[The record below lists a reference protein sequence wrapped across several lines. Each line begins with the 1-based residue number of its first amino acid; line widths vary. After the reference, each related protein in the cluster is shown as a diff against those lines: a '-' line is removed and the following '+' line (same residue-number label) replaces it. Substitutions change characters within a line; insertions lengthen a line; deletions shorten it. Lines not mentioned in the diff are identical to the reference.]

1 MNSSIALR
9 LMWKEYRAQRG
20 LWLSIMAGVLLLQM
34 LVPWTGPPATEL
46 SGVLTSI
53 AWILV
58 YCFAVAASGST
69 FAGQRE
75 DGTHLRSV
83 LLAGPPSLT
92 LLVPLAAQLLGC
104 LLILGLGLL
113 SAGLI
118 AGLSQTLTFLSQFP
132 SGLAGLLLFALPLC
146 LLSGAACSLLLPGAL
161 SAVTLTAAVCLS
173 WGLLIPGSVAVQR
186 MNNEFDV
193 STVLLIWATLFCVLL
208 VVDALLIQR
217 WLNRSFS
224 SEDTPLPG
232 RVRQSLRLISA
243 RNRSANSYADPLAE
257 PDFVVHP
264 VETAILLPPPAR
276 ALGKLHWL
284 RCGPRLRELKFLMW
298 RERRESLTS
307 FLWLLT
313 PLLVLTFL
321 GATAAVTGSHRHPGN
336 GAATPLFMMSLI
348 LSAGCGFLSFR
359 SEHAR
364 EQWRWN
370 SNHGI
375 SPRRIWGSKHMVWL
389 MRLGLGCLTLLT
401 VALAGAR
408 LNFNDLMNGLL
419 QADASIFHGV
429 MPGTEL
435 SRAGRMLLIV
445 LTMFAIGQMCSALIP
460 RTVIAL
466 FATSMGFATAMML
479 LTFSYWLGLPPS
491 ILLLPLI
498 VTMFVVTWVW
508 MPAWQLDLQKLK
520 RWRHPAVTA
529 ATGLLLTSILI
540 VAWRVYE
547 IPSATP
553 VITDPQTIAALS
565 ALPTTEEQETLRL
578 YQQALDDLKIVQQ
591 PSTEGGTKALS
602 LLRQAASRP
611 ACVSRPITPEWYS
624 TPEPLLHQDG
634 SLVRVLLDEARHEE
648 QAGKPAAA
656 LEMYREALTVVRHVH
671 GRGSLVG
678 FVSGTS
684 LQRPVFQALTR
695 WAATDG
701 VTPDL
706 IQQARQMIREH
717 QTKLPPLE
725 HVLWREHRGFEATLK
740 APREIV
746 QRLFEN
752 DPAAG
757 YWLVR
762 IMRLP
767 GELERCRRLSHW
779 EEALEARLLAE
790 FRAETSKNAAAPW
803 LAWKNSLNVQLLPRE
818 VVSGNSPWNNRMLS
832 PLERD
837 LVRTQQWIQTTA
849 LRRVFHSP
857 VLMALSTSVETEAD
871 RRACLTA
878 LDLIEQWHL
887 TGQLPK
893 ELPVVEHSVDP
904 WNARHFAWFPRGL
917 QKEQIDSERIP
928 VGVPFL
934 VISGPGDAVLME
946 ETLEPA
952 PDFEGGMGAPGMA
965 PEPEPRPVPESLIP
979 VRYQAE
985 GAEPTPLIRHVYRIR
1000 ARSGTS
1006 SVLLPEPRFWT
1017 LPAGTLQSPG
1027 AVDAVRPPEATTPD
1041 QNCGDGPEA

>member
-20 LWLSIMAGVLLLQM
+20 LWLSIMAGVLLLQL

-46 SGVLTSI
+46 SGILTSI

-69 FAGQRE
+69 YAGQRE

-104 LLILGLGLL
+104 LLILGLGFL
-113 SAGLI
+113 SAGFI
-118 AGLSQTLTFLSQFP
+118 AGMSQTLAFLSQFP
-132 SGLAGLLLFALPLC
+132 SGLAGLLLSALPLC

-173 WGLLIPGSVAVQR
+173 WGLLIPGSMAVQR

-208 VVDALLIQR
+208 VVNALLIQR
-217 WLNRSFS
+217 WLSRSFS
-224 SEDTPLPG
+224 SEGSPLP
-232 RVRQSLRLISA
+232 VRIRRTLRLFPVTNPSA
-243 RNRSANSYADPLAE
+243 ASYADPLAE

-264 VETAILLPPPAR
+264 VETAILLPPPSR
-276 ALGKLHWL
+276 TLGRLHWL

-298 RERRESLTS
+298 RERRESLAS

-313 PLLVLTFL
+313 PLLALTVINPVASL
-321 GATAAVTGSHRHPGN
+321 V
-336 GAATPLFMMSLI
+336 FMLSLL

-364 EQWRWN
+364 EQWRWSAN
-370 SNHGI
+370 YGI
-375 SPRRIWGSKHMVWL
+375 SPRRIWVSKHLAWL
-389 MRLGLGCLTLLT
+389 VRVGPGCLTLLM
-401 VALAGAR
+401 VAAAGAR
-408 LNFNDLMNGLL
+408 FDFNGLMNGLL
-419 QADASIFHGV
+419 QADASIFHGT

-435 SRAGRMLLIV
+435 SRAGRLLLMV
-445 LTMFAIGQMCSALIP
+445 LTMYAIGQMCSALIP

-466 FATSMGFATAMML
+466 FATGTGFATAMML

-491 ILLLPLI
+491 LLLLPLTI
-498 VTMFVVTWVW
+498 TMFVVTWVW
-508 MPAWQLDLQKLK
+508 MPGWQLDLQTLK

-529 ATGLLLTSILI
+529 ATGLLLTSIL
-540 VAWRVYE
+540 VVTWRVYE
-547 IPSATP
+547 IPAAAP
-553 VITDPQTIAALS
+553 VITDPQIIAAMS
-565 ALPTTEEQETLRL
+565 APPTAEEQESLRL
-578 YQQALDDLKIVQQ
+578 YQQALAELKAVQP
-591 PSTEGGTKALS
+591 PSVEGGKKALS
-602 LLRQAASRP
+602 LIRQAASRP
-611 ACVSRPITPEWYS
+611 GCVSRPVAPDWYS

-634 SLVRVLLDEARHEE
+634 LLVRILLDEARREE
-648 QAGKPAAA
+648 EAGEPSAA
-656 LEMYREALTVVRHVH
+656 LALYREALTVVRHVH
-671 GRGSLVG
+671 GRGSLAG

-684 LQRPVFQALTR
+684 LQRPVFQAMTQ
-695 WAATDG
+695 WAATEG

-717 QTKLPPLE
+717 QAKLPPLE
-725 HVLWREHRGFEATLK
+725 HVLWREHRGFEETLK
-740 APREIV
+740 APREV
-746 QRLFEN
+746 VLRLFEN
-752 DPAAG
+752 EPNAG

-767 GELERCRRLSHW
+767 GELERCRRLSRW
-779 EEALEARLLAE
+779 EEQLEARLLSE

-803 LAWKNSLNVQLLPRE
+803 LAWKSSLIRQSLPRE
-818 VVSGNSPWNNRMLS
+818 VLSGNVPWNSRMLS

-878 LDLIEQWHL
+878 LDLIEQWHQ
-887 TGQLPK
+887 TGQLPT
-893 ELPVVEHSVDP
+893 EVPAAEYSVDP
-904 WNARHFAWFPRGL
+904 WNAQRFAWFPRGL

-934 VISGPGDAVLME
+934 VISGPGDGVLME
-946 ETLEPA
+946 ETLEPV

-965 PEPEPRPVPESLIP
+965 PEPQPVPESLIP
-979 VRYQAE
+979 VRYQPEA
-985 GAEPTPLIRHVYRIR
+985 AKPAPLIRRVYRIR

-1006 SVLLPEPRFWT
+1006 SVLMPEPRFWT
-1017 LPAGTLQSPG
+1017 LPAQTLQSPG
-1027 AVDAVRPPEATTPD
+1027 TVDAVRPTEAAAPD
-1041 QNCGDGPEA
+1041 QNCGNATGT

>member
-20 LWLSIMAGVLLLQM
+20 LWLSIMAGVLLLQW
-34 LVPWTGPPATEL
+34 LVSWTGPPAAEL
-46 SGVLTSI
+46 SGILTSI

-69 FAGQRE
+69 YAGQRE

-104 LLILGLGLL
+104 LLILGLGFL
-113 SAGLI
+113 SAGLV

-193 STVLLIWATLFCVLL
+193 STVLLIWATLFCVL
-208 VVDALLIQR
+208 VVVNALLIQR
-217 WLNRSFS
+217 WLSRSFS
-224 SEDTPLPG
+224 SEGAPLP
-232 RVRQSLRLISA
+232 VRIRRMLRLFPVTNTSA
-243 RNRSANSYADPLAE
+243 ASYADPLAE

-264 VETAILLPPPAR
+264 AETAILLPPPSR

-298 RERRESLTS
+298 RERRESRAS

-313 PLLVLTFL
+313 PLLALTVINPVASL
-321 GATAAVTGSHRHPGN
+321 V
-336 GAATPLFMMSLI
+336 FMLSLL

-370 SNHGI
+370 TNHGI
-375 SPRRIWGSKHMVWL
+375 SPRRIWGSKHLTWL
-389 MRLGLGCLTLLT
+389 IRVGLGCLTLLV
-401 VALAGAR
+401 VAAAGAR
-408 LNFNDLMNGLL
+408 FDLNSLMNGLL
-419 QADASIFHGV
+419 QAEGSIFHGTT
-429 MPGTEL
+429 PGTEL
-435 SRAGRMLLIV
+435 SRAGRLLLMV
-445 LTMFAIGQMCSALIP
+445 LMMYAIGQMCSALIP

-466 FATSMGFATAMML
+466 FATGTGFATAMML
-479 LTFSYWLGLPPS
+479 LTFSYWLGLPQS
-491 ILLLPLI
+491 FLLLPLTI
-498 VTMFVVTWVW
+498 TMFVVTWVW
-508 MPAWQLDLQKLK
+508 MPGWQLDLQKLK
-520 RWRHPAVTA
+520 RWRHPVVTA

-565 ALPTTEEQETLRL
+565 ARPTTEEQETLRL
-578 YQQALDDLKIVQQ
+578 YQQALADLKTGQQ

-602 LLRQAASRP
+602 LIRQAASRP
-611 ACVSRPITPEWYS
+611 ACASKPITPEWYS

-634 SLVRVLLDEARHEE
+634 SLVRVLLDEARREE
-648 QAGKPAAA
+648 EDGKPTTA
-656 LEMYREALTVVRHVH
+656 LTLYGEALAVVRHVH
-671 GRGSLVG
+671 GRGSLVS

-684 LQRPVFQALTR
+684 LQRPVFQALTT

-717 QTKLPPLE
+717 QAKLPPLE
-725 HVLWREHRGFEATLK
+725 HVLWREHRGFEETLK

-746 QRLFEN
+746 QGLFEN

-790 FRAETSKNAAAPW
+790 FRAKTSKNAATPW
-803 LAWKNSLNVQLLPRE
+803 LAWKNPLTRQSLPRE
-818 VVSGNSPWNNRMLS
+818 VISGNSPWNNRMLS

-934 VISGPGDAVLME
+934 VISGPGDGVLME
-946 ETLEPA
+946 ETLEPV

-965 PEPEPRPVPESLIP
+965 PEPQPVPESLIP
-979 VRYQAE
+979 VRYQSQA
-985 GAEPTPLIRHVYRIR
+985 AKPSPSVRRVYRIR

-1006 SVLLPEPRFWT
+1006 SVLLPEPRSWT
-1017 LPAGTLQSPG
+1017 LPARTLQSPG
-1027 AVDAVRPPEATTPD
+1027 TISAVRPQEAATPD